1 MTIPK
6 RRLGVNHIPKTG
18 DGRWR
23 RNRFFLVGRKIHL
36 FANYRMNPLHV
47 KSYFHNFNVVV
58 KARPMNNRILLLVQS
73 PAHAAAL
80 MSCVPHLI
88 AHYQWVWAVY
98 SPAVLVDEKTAA
110 ADFDKDIAEL
120 EAAMDGAYRRRDGA
134 GGDQLK
140 LQYDAKILSK
150 TTHVKEAWKSMP
162 EEQKIAAFSKIF
174 RPFYEALKAS
184 PGMSVSINEA
194 GDHFETAAHVE
205 FQNSLKAGMKTGF
218 VPGEYVVGWPT
229 SLPKGS
235 GGTDWKKLSEKVT
248 ELATPA
254 KAVAGVS
261 AQPPATPAKID
272 KRKGPRKIAP
282 RLRELMQMDLD
293 ALGPIAFELGV
304 KHNDPLMGKR
314 MALVHEVHRREVAR
328 TADVDAY

>member
-1 MTIPK
+1 
-6 RRLGVNHIPKTG
+6 
-18 DGRWR
+18 
-23 RNRFFLVGRKIHL
+23 
-36 FANYRMNPLHV
+36 
-47 KSYFHNFNVVV
+47 
-58 KARPMNNRILLLVQS
+58 MNNRILLLVQS

-120 EAAMDGAYRRRDGA
+120 EVAMDGAYRRRDGA

-140 LQYDAKILSK
+140 SQYDAKILSK
-150 TTHVKEAWKSMP
+150 TAHVKEAWKSMP
-162 EEQKIAAFSKIF
+162 EEQKIAAFAKIF
-174 RPFYEALKAS
+174 KPFYEALKVS

-194 GDHFETAAHVE
+194 GDHFETTAHVE

-218 VPGEYVVGWPT
+218 VPGDYVVGWPT
-229 SLPKGS
+229 SLPKSVAHG
-235 GGTDWKKLSEKVT
+235 KLPSPAER
-248 ELATPA
+248 ATPA
-254 KAVAGVS
+254 EVVAGVS
-261 AQPPATPAKID
+261 AQPPVTPTKLD